1 MQVPL
6 IVRILLN
13 RDLCRIVLH
22 ILDVHLVIDVRID
35 LLLSDQE
42 LELTAMVTQ
51 LSRNLSSQVAE
62 CLEEADVNAVLIA
75 IFRVHRTNHFDLKWL
90 DVGQP
95 SEDLLRFQY
104 ANAFIAVEEQ
114 GKELSHCLLVFDGR

>member
-42 LELTAMVTQ
+42 LELTAMVAQ
-51 LSRNLSSQVAE
+51 LSCNLSSQVAE
-62 CLEEADVNAVLIA
+62 CLEEADVNAVLVA
-75 IFRVHRTNHFDLKWL
+75 IFRVHRRDHFDLKRL
-90 DVGQP
+90 DVGQS
-95 SEDLLRFQY
+95 SEDHLGFQY
-104 ANAFIAVEEQ
+104 ANAFIAIKEE
-114 GKELSHCLLVFDGR
+114 GKELSNCLLVFNGR